1 MTYDSMIRNMADTL
15 DPKSLAQ
22 RLGVHPETIR
32 RWLRA
37 GAPALK
43 GPGRKGRWMIDLQ
56 ALRRWLEAH
65 QRRE

>member
-1 MTYDSMIRNMADTL
+1 MADML
-15 DPKSLAQ
+15 DPKTVAA
-22 RLGVHPETIR
+22 RLNLHPETIR

-43 GPGRKGRWMIDLQ
+43 GPGRKGRWMIDMDQ
-56 ALRRWLEAH
+56 LRRWLEAH